1 MLMGVCTRGRHNREG
16 LSVGRAGDELSYKC
30 LNLSFSANT
39 DSCQQGRDS
48 DKDKTSRFLK
58 GRDNY
63 SKTTS
68 WNKCKSCVSPW

>member
-16 LSVGRAGDELSYKC
+16 LSVGRAGDELSYKT

-48 DKDKTSRFLK
+48 DKDKTFGKHFQVFERERQL
-58 GRDNY
+58 
-63 SKTTS
+63 
-68 WNKCKSCVSPW
+68 